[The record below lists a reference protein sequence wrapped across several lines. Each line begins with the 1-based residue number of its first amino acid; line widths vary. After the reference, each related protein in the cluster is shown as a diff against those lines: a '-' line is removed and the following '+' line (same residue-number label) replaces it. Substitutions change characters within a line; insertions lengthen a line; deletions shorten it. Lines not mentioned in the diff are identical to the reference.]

1 MYCRMFQGEH
11 CALLS
16 TFIKLPFVFKTFV
29 LSIFECPFYKG
40 FTVYVFRAETETKA
54 KLEKVAEIKKINA
67 NMMSIKSEISKY
79 EDTLKEYQMYR
90 SFLENLT
97 PPVSS

>member
-1 MYCRMFQGEH
+1 MFEG
-11 CALLS
+11 
-16 TFIKLPFVFKTFV
+16 TFSLDVAHIKIFLFVCFPKVV
-29 LSIFECPFYKG
+29 LKYFFNIYI
-40 FTVYVFRAETETKA
+40 FRAETETKA

-97 PPVSS
+97 PPVSV

>member
-1 MYCRMFQGEH
+1 MEKSWNC
-11 CALLS
+11 
-16 TFIKLPFVFKTFV
+16 VFKF
-29 LSIFECPFYKG
+29 LWEPCYWFFAH
-40 FTVYVFRAETETKA
+40 VFRAETETKA

-97 PPVSS
+97 PPVSSYRFNKYI